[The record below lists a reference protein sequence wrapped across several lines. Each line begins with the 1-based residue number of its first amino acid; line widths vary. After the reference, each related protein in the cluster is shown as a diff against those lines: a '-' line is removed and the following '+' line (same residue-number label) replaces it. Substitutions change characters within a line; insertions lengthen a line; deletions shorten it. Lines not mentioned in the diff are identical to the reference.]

1 MPIQIGSLKI
11 PGRVYVPPMA
21 GVTDIVFRGLIR
33 RIDKGCMLAT
43 EMVSSKSLV
52 HKPESRLMDLSPD
65 EHPIG
70 IQIFGH
76 EPEIMAQAAI
86 KAESKGADFVDI
98 NMGCPVPKITNGKDG
113 AALMKEPELASE
125 IVKTVKG
132 AVSVPVTVKFRLG
145 WDDNTRNCVEFGERM
160 EASGASAVTVH
171 GRTRQQ
177 RYAGVA
183 DWSFI
188 ANVKKALGVPVFGN
202 GDVFEPEDAERLLSI
217 TGCDGVAV
225 ARGTLGNPWLI
236 PRITKYLDEGI
247 LEDPPDVVERLI
259 CAVLHSLGLIK
270 YKGVRVGTNESRR
283 HMTHYTKGI
292 RNSAQYRARL
302 TQITSAQEV
311 VKILSELAYDSAG
324 EEGRKRFLVAVQDY
338 DFEDCEHPGKGNG
351 NGESSLKTPVNR
363 HTVFPVAKPNNAVQ
377 KRCNAPAHNAG

>member
-1 MPIQIGSLKI
+1 MPIQIGQLTI

-52 HKPESRLMDLSPD
+52 YRPENRIMDLGED

-76 EPEIMAQAAI
+76 EPEVMALAAI
-86 KAESKGADFVDI
+86 KAQEKGADFVDI

-113 AALMKEPELASE
+113 AALMKEPELAAE
-125 IVKTVKG
+125 IVKSVVG

-145 WDDNTRNCVEFGERM
+145 WDETSKNCVKFGETM
-160 EASGASAVTVH
+160 EAAGVKAVTVH

-177 RYAGVA
+177 KYSGVA
-183 DWSFI
+183 DWEFI

-202 GDVFEPEDAERLLSI
+202 GDVFEPEDAEKLLTI

-247 LEDPPDVVERLI
+247 LIAPGYYRKTDRCCP
-259 CAVLHSLGLIK
+259 SL
-270 YKGVRVGTNESRR
+270 
-283 HMTHYTKGI
+283 
-292 RNSAQYRARL
+292 
-302 TQITSAQEV
+302 
-311 VKILSELAYDSAG
+311 
-324 EEGRKRFLVAVQDY
+324 
-338 DFEDCEHPGKGNG
+338 PG
-351 NGESSLKTPVNR
+351 SY
-363 HTVFPVAKPNNAVQ
+363 
-377 KRCNAPAHNAG
+377 